1 MNIEYLLVAIK
12 QPSHSVTLALP
23 VVGVWSRLDTRDRY
37 ITPEI
42 VQTDKLGST
51 EDYRELDS

>member
-1 MNIEYLLVAIK
+1 LLVAIK